1 MCQGNHPLSPL
12 PHPGTT
18 RCWGDPTCWSEH
30 PQFPFS
36 QSQSSWAALS
46 APNPWRFSSDLEI
59 FSSLLRCTFYLYF
72 HFSSQAGHR
81 EAEPGLPMTQPG
93 AASSIPALPYGAS
106 WCERCWPRSPHAPPE
121 FSTLR
126 CFSQGFQSHLHGA
139 TALPTPRTHS
149 LRPARCQHCR
159 LVLPLPHGCVRART
173 HGEPPQAFPGLW
185 LLQEGSRVL
194 QLCQRAKGGSWHG
207 ETGKTGGLRAGQSVA
222 GEPSGPCHGSG
233 QPTAP
238 SLSPHYLPNSGKM
251 GILGKVLPNFPLP
264 REFTCGSFFQDLGKK
279 PLSMTELLAGFV

>member
-18 RCWGDPTCWSEH
+18 RCWGDPTCWSEQ

-36 QSQSSWAALS
+36 QSRSSWAALS

-121 FSTLR
+121 FSTLW
-126 CFSQGFQSHLHGA
+126 CFLQGFQSHLHGA

-194 QLCQRAKGGSWHG
+194 QLCQRAKGDPGM
-207 ETGKTGGLRAGQSVA
+207 EK
-222 GEPSGPCHGSG
+222 
-233 QPTAP
+233 
-238 SLSPHYLPNSGKM
+238 
-251 GILGKVLPNFPLP
+251 LGKLGGCVLARVLLESLWGHVTALANPQPHHSHPTTFPTVG
-264 REFTCGSFFQDLGKK
+264 RW
-279 PLSMTELLAGFV
+279 GF